1 MKIALVKALIGWL
14 YLHYPYLC
22 REIVIGQDNH
32 IHKNPRRKP
41 AVAGSVT
48 LMKSIDTPYPTH
60 AE

>member
-1 MKIALVKALIGWL
+1 MKIELVKALITWL

-22 REIVIGQDNH
+22 REIVIGQDAH

-41 AVAGSVT
+41 IVTGSVT